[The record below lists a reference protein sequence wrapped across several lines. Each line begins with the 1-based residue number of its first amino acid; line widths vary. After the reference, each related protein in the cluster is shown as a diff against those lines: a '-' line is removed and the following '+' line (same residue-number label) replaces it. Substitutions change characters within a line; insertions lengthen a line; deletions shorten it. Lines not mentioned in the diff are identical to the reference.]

1 MTQLVLPSQASLE
14 SGTDIFKGISQVD
27 TKLNSGL
34 QSVAECWT
42 QVTSPGPWLETG
54 HVDLSLYWYHCY
66 WKYFLIVIIIIFLVS
81 NLICGDYLCLQT
93 FVIAMKCLTCLY
105 SIYISWIWLPTIF
118 DFMSWI
124 RLLEDILFTF
134 TLKNKSGSLLLL
146 PHLCRLD
153 QILVW
158 RIT

>member
-81 NLICGDYLCLQT
+81 NLICGDYLYLQT

-105 SIYISWIWLPTIF
+105 SIYIMNMVTYHLWFHVLNKV
-118 DFMSWI
+118 I
-124 RLLEDILFTF
+124 RRYFIYFYTEEQV
-134 TLKNKSGSLLLL
+134 
-146 PHLCRLD
+146 R
-153 QILVW
+153 
-158 RIT
+158 